1 MVHGGADRVEL
12 VSNAAA
18 VSWRRQEGALL
29 IAFRRGQVAV
39 WNAGQAHCVS
49 LASSAQLISVDH
61 TSHSI
66 QVDRPD
72 VVLDKIHELL
82 Q

>member
-1 MVHGGADRVEL
+1 MDDVGRQGREVLLHRD
-12 VSNAAA
+12 
-18 VSWRRQEGALL
+18 RQEGALL
-29 IAFRRGQVAV
+29 IAFRRWQVAV
-39 WNAGQAHCVS
+39 WNAGQAHWVS

-61 TSHSI
+61 TSHNI